1 MVRKEDRGKGKFDTI
16 TKALELVTY
25 TINITDNK
33 KIFAQQH
40 EKTTERLVYLAR
52 DIYHR
57 CRIANTI
64 RVTTKEELLA
74 RRKLQNQAI
83 QECDI
88 LLSEV
93 QIAKLLFH
101 LRLKRVR
108 HWGKMI
114 TEVKELIRGWRESDS
129 NRYRNCK

>member
-1 MVRKEDRGKGKFDTI
+1 MVRKEDRGKGKFDTL
-16 TKALELVTY
+16 TKALELATY
-25 TINITDNK
+25 TINITDNEK
-33 KIFAQQH
+33 VFVPKH

-57 CRIANTI
+57 CRIANNI
-64 RVTTKEELLA
+64 RVTTKEELIA

-83 QECDI
+83 QECDL
-88 LLSEV
+88 LLSEI
-93 QIAKLLFH
+93 QIAKRLYH
-101 LRLKRVR
+101 LRLKRVK

-114 TEVKELIRGWRESDS
+114 IEVKELIRGWRESDS